1 MRVLYLNL
9 QTTNISIER
18 HLDLTALLAEE
29 FWRGIGDSFNNITKS
44 FCSARTT
51 FSQRPSGSY
60 SQITVAAPLVLIVA
74 DKLIRLTQID
84 AYACLIFEHESVI
97 SSFIFFFHFYLP
109 RFSSILSSTFQ
120 FVYGV
125 NLVTLSPRP
134 ATIIAFECNFLM
146 YDTTFVCESNSFSI
160 FNYCTWVM
168 VELLRK
174 PSLWKLQLV

>member
-44 FCSARTT
+44 FCSARTK

-74 DKLIRLTQID
+74 NKPICLTQID

-134 ATIIAFECNFLM
+134 ATIITFECNFLM
-146 YDTTFVCESNSFSI
+146 YDATFVCKSNSFSI
-160 FNYCTWVM
+160 FNCCTWVM

-174 PSLWKLQLV
+174 ASLWKLQLV